1 MTFVSGVIPPMLDAF
16 LVPEITVEANGEG
29 EPTALGENAA
39 KTFLLTLA
47 ITRILEQQSLDVS
60 VWGSADGADWGAKPL
75 SAFPQKFYQGVSQL
89 LLDLREK
96 PEIKFLRAKWS
107 VNRWGVGHPKPRF
120 SFLLK
125 IQEQVLT
132 GVGR

>member
-1 MTFVSGVIPPMLDAF
+1 MLDGF
-16 LVPEITVEANGEG
+16 LVPEIEVQANGEG
-29 EPTALGENAA
+29 EPVAIGDASG

-60 VWGSADGADWGAKPL
+60 VWGSADGQEWGAQPL
-75 SAFPQKFYQGVSQL
+75 IAFPQKFYQGVSQL
-89 LLDLREK
+89 LFDLQDA
-96 PEIKFLRAKWS
+96 PETKFVRTKWT
-107 VNRWGVGHPKPRF
+107 VNRWGVGNPKPRF

-125 IQEQVLT
+125 IQEQALA

>member
-1 MTFVSGVIPPMLDAF
+1 MLDSF

-29 EPTALGENAA
+29 EPLALGEASG

-60 VWGSADGADWGAKPL
+60 VWGSTDGQEWGEEPL
-75 SAFPQKFYQGVSQL
+75 IAFPQKFYQGVSQL
-89 LLDLREK
+89 LLDLRDV
-96 PEIKFLRAKWS
+96 PDIRFLRTKWT
-107 VNRWGVGHPKPRF
+107 VNRWGVGDPKPRF

-125 IQEQVLT
+125 IQEQALA
-132 GVGR
+132 GVER

>member
-1 MTFVSGVIPPMLDAF
+1 MLDRF

-29 EPTALGENAA
+29 EPLDLAESAGKA
-39 KTFLLTLA
+39 FLLTLA
-47 ITRILEQQSLDVS
+47 VTRILEQQALDVS

-75 SAFPQKFYQGVSQL
+75 SAFPQKFYEGVSQI

-96 PEIKFLRAKWS
+96 PEIKHLRVKWT
-107 VNRWGVGHPKPRF
+107 VNRWGVGSPKPRF

-125 IQEQVLT
+125 MQEQALA

>member
-1 MTFVSGVIPPMLDAF
+1 MLDGF
-16 LVPEITVEANGEG
+16 LVPEIEVEANGEG
-29 EPTALGENAA
+29 EPVAIGDASG

-60 VWGSADGADWGAKPL
+60 VWGSADGQEWGAQPL
-75 SAFPQKFYQGVSQL
+75 IAFPQKFYQGVSQL
-89 LLDLREK
+89 LFDLQDA
-96 PEIKFLRAKWS
+96 PETKFVRTKWT
-107 VNRWGVGHPKPRF
+107 VNRWGVGNPKPRF

-125 IQEQVLT
+125 IQEQALA